1 MRTPLLLTPLLLA
14 ACSSEQNGEEI
25 TANPLPPFQEDC
37 KNGLNETPE
46 DASGLELEDGKVWS
60 DIALCEDEID
70 VYRLDVPA
78 GSWAAVTLD
87 IDGNGKRKSDL
98 DLWELENSDTEFPAE
113 LDLVEDLGD
122 YKITWASATE
132 QPAERLAFYNDE
144 DETRTH
150 YIAVAGYEGAS
161 AHYDLTVHTTEF
173 HDGLDCDEFY
183 EDQSESGPCNRILQ
197 FPQAHAA
204 DQGYVVSHPT
214 HYSALRR
221 EVIYL
226 VRYAA
231 AETALAFEDTG
242 PIGLLDMSQP
252 DGDTPGRWDGQLR
265 HPEGTHVNGN
275 DIDIAY
281 YQTVSNNLGRT
292 VCPDDGY
299 FCTSEPH
306 ILDARRSAFFIAKL
320 MESPYLRVIGVDPM
334 IANDLFDAIDDLYDE
349 GIVERK
355 SVNRLSR
362 YLAYG
367 DGWPF
372 HQHHLHFSWE
382 WEGGH
387 TQDASDH
394 ASSGCLSQN
403 LPEYD
408 LSLVNSL

>member
-1 MRTPLLLTPLLLA
+1 MRIPHILAPLLLA
-14 ACSSEQNGEEI
+14 ACSSQQADETELVNS
-25 TANPLPPFQEDC
+25 LPPFEEDC
-37 KNGLNETPE
+37 ENKVNETPE
-46 DASGLELEDGKVWS
+46 TASGLELKDGQTWS
-60 DIALCEDEID
+60 DIALCEGEFD

-78 GSWAAVTLD
+78 GSWAAVTMD
-87 IDGNGKRKSDL
+87 IDGKGKRRTDL
-98 DLWELENSDTEFPAE
+98 DLWELENVDLGFPKE
-113 LDLVEDLGD
+113 LDLVEDFED
-122 YKITWASATE
+122 YQITWASATE
-132 QPAERLAFYNDE
+132 QPTERLAFYNDE
-144 DETRTH
+144 EDTRTH
-150 YIAVAGYEGAS
+150 YIAVAGYDGAS
-161 AHYDLTVHTTEF
+161 ANYDLTVNTSEF
-173 HDGLDCDEFY
+173 HDGLDCDAFY
-183 EDQSESGPCNRILQ
+183 EDQSESGPCNRMMQ
-197 FPQAHAA
+197 FPQAHAK

-231 AETALAFEDTG
+231 AETAMAFEDTG

-281 YQTVSNNLGRT
+281 YQTVSDNLGRT

-306 ILDARRSAFFIAKL
+306 ILDAHRSAFFIAKL
-320 MESPYLRVIGVDPM
+320 MESPYLRVIGVDPY
-334 IANDLFDAIDDLYDE
+334 IANDLLDAIDDLYNE
-349 GIVERK
+349 GVVERR
-355 SVNRLSR
+355 SVNRMDR

-387 TQDASDH
+387 TDEASKE
-394 ASSGCLSQN
+394 ASSGCLTQD
-403 LPEYD
+403 LQEYD
-408 LSLVNSL
+408 LPIINSL